1 MLIRDLYEQTA
12 AAGRITIRNG
22 TEGKRTTFSWFVND
36 VILGIEHAWKST
48 AEKTE
53 MTRANESNLIFIWGL
68 KKKRDWIVGRIL
80 CTSTKDEKTTAIS
93 QGLTGFL
100 KRGRKWDRTGIK
112 RNVSRRLRYIQR
124 ENVFDYKNLMI
135 GDHQFLRKCLL
146 ANWKSSKLGEL
157 RLLRE
162 CISFSRALLFI
173 YLFFFTWR
181 VFVIWTGFC
190 HPDIGCHQ
198 IGGKKGI
205 KSFHFT
211 RDINKKDCEFNHR
224 KTPPTFRDCVDFSP
238 FPDSSKTT
246 LRLLKLLYT
255 IKPFQRDQKWWF
267 F

>member
-1 MLIRDLYEQTA
+1 
-12 AAGRITIRNG
+12 
-22 TEGKRTTFSWFVND
+22 
-36 VILGIEHAWKST
+36 
-48 AEKTE
+48 

-135 GDHQFLRKCLL
+135 GDHQFLWKCLL

-173 YLFFFTWR
+173 YLFFLLEGYLLFEQ
-181 VFVIWTGFC
+181 VSVI
-190 HPDIGCHQ
+190 PILVV
-198 IGGKKGI
+198 IKLGGKKESKVFISQEISI
-205 KSFHFT
+205 KKIANLITERLRQLFEIVLTF
-211 RDINKKDCEFNHR
+211 
-224 KTPPTFRDCVDFSP
+224 PPSQIPV
-238 FPDSSKTT
+238 
-246 LRLLKLLYT
+246 KLLWGYLSYC
-255 IKPFQRDQKWWF
+255 IP
-267 F
+267 